1 MTTIRGVQLTNFE
14 VAANGETFSLHLM
27 DEEAQP
33 ATLVLLTDCLNA
45 LIMTLPDVLRR
56 SLLLRYRDDSM
67 RVVSPVGSREVGGG
81 RRSRPGHGDRDL
93 RTPDG
98 FTVSF
103 ALPAL
108 ELLRMSMRSASTSAE
123 ATGIIGS

>member
-1 MTTIRGVQLTNFE
+1 MTTIRGAHLTNFE
-14 VAANGETFSLHLM
+14 VAPNGETFSVHLM
-27 DEEAQP
+27 DEEARP
-33 ATLVLLTDCLNA
+33 ATLVLPTDCLNA

-67 RVVSPVGSREVGGG
+67 RVVYPVGSWEVEGAPVAGTVIVTF
-81 RRSRPGHGDRDL
+81 

-103 ALPAL
+103 ALSAL
-108 ELLRMSMRSASTSAE
+108 ELLRMSIRSASTSAE

>member
-1 MTTIRGVQLTNFE
+1 
-14 VAANGETFSLHLM
+14 
-27 DEEAQP
+27 
-33 ATLVLLTDCLNA
+33 
-45 LIMTLPDVLRR
+45 MTLPDVLRR

-67 RVVSPVGSREVGGG
+67 RVVYPVGSWEVEGAPV
-81 RRSRPGHGDRDL
+81 PGTVIVTL

>member
-1 MTTIRGVQLTNFE
+1 MTAIRGAQLTNFE

-27 DEEAQP
+27 DEEARP
-33 ATLVLLTDCLNA
+33 ATLVLPTDCLNA

-67 RVVSPVGSREVGGG
+67 RVVYPIGSWEVEGAPAAGTVIVT
-81 RRSRPGHGDRDL
+81 L

-103 ALPAL
+103 VRPAL
-108 ELLRMSMRSASTSAE
+108 DLLRMGMRSASTSAE